1 MGKTLNERGSARD
14 PLFCLLV
21 FAVVTVAVA
30 WIRWFDIPYG
40 SILIPAL
47 WGLGA
52 ILPLRAADTDL
63 LSLGLTPPL
72 LNRGLNYFIISSAIV
87 FPLYSGAFYA
97 SLHLGFPIPAGLI
110 APGTS
115 IFNWVI
121 YNFIAV
127 AFFEELFFR
136 GYLQGRLTEYAKS
149 SFIGVRKVFWLP
161 VVAAA
166 FLFAL
171 AHVAVDL
178 DPLRLAV
185 FFPGL
190 LFGWL
195 RARSGSLLASI
206 LSHGTANL
214 VSMLLI
220 GSVS

>member
-1 MGKTLNERGSARD
+1 MGKTNKERGSFTN
-14 PLFCLLV
+14 PLYCLLL

-30 WIRWFDIPYG
+30 WVRRFDIPYG

-47 WGLGA
+47 WGMGA

-63 LSLGLTPPL
+63 LTLGFTPPQFIK
-72 LNRGLNYFIISSAIV
+72 GLKYFILSSVVV
-87 FPLYSGAFYA
+87 FPLYSGVFYA
-97 SLHLGFPIPAGLI
+97 SLYLGFTVPAGLI

-115 IFNWVI
+115 IFNWII

-136 GYLQGRLTEYAKS
+136 GYLQGRLAEYAKS
-149 SFIGVRKVFWLP
+149 SFIGARKVFWLP

-178 DPLRLAV
+178 DPARMAV

-195 RARSGSLLASI
+195 RAKTGFLLAPI
-206 LSHGTANL
+206 LSHGCANVL
-214 VSMLLI
+214 SMLLI
-220 GSVS
+220 SSGS

>member
-1 MGKTLNERGSARD
+1 MIKERGSLGD
-14 PLFCLLV
+14 PLYCLLI
-21 FAVVTVAVA
+21 FIVVTVVVVLV
-30 WIRWFDIPYG
+30 RHLGIPFG

-47 WGLGA
+47 WGMGA

-63 LSLGLTPPL
+63 LTLGFTPP
-72 LNRGLNYFIISSAIV
+72 RFIKGLKYFILSSAIV
-87 FPLYSGAFYA
+87 FTLYSGVFYA
-97 SLHLGFPIPAGLI
+97 SLHLGFTVPAGLI
-110 APGTS
+110 APGS
-115 IFNWVI
+115 SVFNWII

-136 GYLQGRLTEYAKS
+136 GYLQGRFENYAKR
-149 SFIGVRKVFWLP
+149 SFSGARKTFWLP

-178 DPLRLAV
+178 DPARMAV

-195 RARSGSLLASI
+195 RARTGTLLAPI
-206 LSHGTANL
+206 LSHGCANVL
-214 VSMLLI
+214 SMLLI
-220 GSVS
+220 SSVS

>member
-1 MGKTLNERGSARD
+1 MGKTLNKRGSVRD

-21 FAVVTVAVA
+21 FAVLTVAVA
-30 WIRWFDIPYG
+30 WIRRFDISYG

-52 ILPLRAADTDL
+52 VLPLRGDADL
-63 LSLGLTPPL
+63 LSLGFTPPQL
-72 LNRGLNYFIISSAIV
+72 IKGLKYFILSSAVI

-97 SLHLGFPIPAGLI
+97 SVHLGFTVPAGLI
-110 APGTS
+110 APGVN
-115 IFNWVI
+115 IFNWII
-121 YNFIAV
+121 YNLIAV
-127 AFFEELFFR
+127 AFFEEVFFR
-136 GYLQGRLTEYAKS
+136 GYLQGRLAEYAKG
-149 SFIGVRKVFWLP
+149 SFSGTGTVFWLP

-178 DPLRLAV
+178 DPARMAV

-195 RARSGSLLASI
+195 RTRTGTLLAPI
-206 LSHGTANL
+206 LSHGCANVL
-214 VSMLLI
+214 SMLLI
-220 GSVS
+220 SSVS

>member
-1 MGKTLNERGSARD
+1 MGKTLNERGSVRD

-30 WIRWFDIPYG
+30 WIRRFDIPYG

-47 WGLGA
+47 WGMGA

-63 LSLGLTPPL
+63 LTLGLISPL
-72 LNRGLNYFIISSAIV
+72 FKRGLSYFLLSSGVV
-87 FPLYSGAFYA
+87 FPLYSGVFYA
-97 SLHLGFPIPAGLI
+97 SLQLGFSLPAGLI
-110 APGTS
+110 APGSS
-115 IFNWVI
+115 IFNWII

-136 GYLQGRLTEYAKS
+136 GYLQGRFEGYAKR
-149 SFIGVRKVFWLP
+149 SFIGARTAFWLP
-161 VVAAA
+161 IVVTA

-178 DPLRLAV
+178 DPTRMAV

-195 RARSGSLLASI
+195 RARTGTLIAPI
-206 LSHGTANL
+206 LSHGCANVL
-214 VSMLLI
+214 SMLLI
-220 GSVS
+220 SSVS

>member
-1 MGKTLNERGSARD
+1 MGKTLNKRGSARD

-30 WIRWFDIPYG
+30 WIRRFDIPYG

-47 WGLGA
+47 WGMGA

-63 LSLGLTPPL
+63 LTLGFTPPKFIK
-72 LNRGLNYFIISSAIV
+72 GLKYFILSSVVV
-87 FPLYSGAFYA
+87 FSLYSGVFYA
-97 SLHLGFPIPAGLI
+97 SLHLGFIVPDALI
-110 APGTS
+110 VPGSS
-115 IFNWVI
+115 IFNWII

-136 GYLQGRLTEYAKS
+136 GYLQGRLAEYAKS
-149 SFIGVRKVFWLP
+149 SFSRAGMTFWLP

-171 AHVAVDL
+171 AHVIVDL
-178 DPLRLAV
+178 DPARMAV

-195 RARSGSLLASI
+195 RAKTGSLLAPI
-206 LSHGTANL
+206 LSHGSANL
-214 VSMLLI
+214 LSMLLI
-220 GSVS
+220 RSVS

>member
-1 MGKTLNERGSARD
+1 MGKTFNERGSARA
-14 PLFCLLV
+14 PLYCLLL

-47 WGLGA
+47 WGMGA

-63 LSLGLTPPL
+63 LTLGFTPPQFIK
-72 LNRGLNYFIISSAIV
+72 GLKYFILSSVVV
-87 FPLYSGAFYA
+87 FSLYSGVFYA
-97 SLHLGFPIPAGLI
+97 SLHLGFTVPAALI
-110 APGTS
+110 VPGSS
-115 IFNWVI
+115 IFNWII

-136 GYLQGRLTEYAKS
+136 GYLQGRLAEYAKS
-149 SFIGVRKVFWLP
+149 SFIGARKVFWLP

-178 DPLRLAV
+178 DPARIAV

-195 RARSGSLLASI
+195 RAKTGSLLAPI
-206 LSHGTANL
+206 LSHGSANL
-214 VSMLLI
+214 LSMLLI
-220 GSVS
+220 RFML